1 MSYVSI
7 LKTIPE
13 IISQPT
19 GIAVLASVGIH
30 GVIALFLPWMQ
41 LETKPKET
49 KSPKTGVGL
58 VELNQA
64 AQNRLPQTTTSGLP
78 KQPGIPLQAQL
89 PQVGQVPLQAQVP
102 PFPNFALKSP
112 PLPAQPPTTSLV
124 EPPLT
129 PVPLSPNRVSILP
142 LPQKNQLQVAQ
153 TQNFQLQPKFDVS
166 QNDTTT
172 IPRVN
177 DRKITRLQDEIGLG
191 KPQPLPSSVN
201 TSNSQYPTNLPDLQA
216 ANIPKNLSELQP
228 TNIPSNLPNT
238 PASISSNNSNTPPG
252 LPNQEF
258 VAPGGTPQPG
268 GNLAM
273 GGTSLPQWQ
282 PQQPT
287 PVKPE
292 LSPPAPTTS
301 QVTAQQIA
309 KITSLNDQLRKVRD
323 QYPNIETKK
332 LISETVSGQRGQE
345 GKIEGGLVYTDGKVE
360 SIEFLDNS
368 VPSSLKVAAREYF
381 RDYFQK
387 NPVQANGKPQYYP
400 FRLSFLPNS
409 NITPTTATPPK
420 LPALVPQKLPILE
433 TSKTQPSPS
442 GQQNLQQ
449 RLRSLPQNQQLPQ
462 QQQPIQATVKPT
474 APPVQVGTNQA
485 QSTPQAS
492 RLQLNNSPNPNQKLL
507 QQLRQLKQQR
517 QNSNQQ

>member
-64 AQNRLPQTTTSGLP
+64 DQNRLPQITTSGLP
-78 KQPGIPLQAQL
+78 KQPGIPLQTQL
-89 PQVGQVPLQAQVP
+89 PQAGQVPLQAQVP
-102 PFPNFALKSP
+102 PFPNFAFKST

-142 LPQKNQLQVAQ
+142 LPQKNQLQVARR
-153 TQNFQLQPKFDVS
+153 QNFQLQPKYDVS
-166 QNDTTT
+166 QSDTTT

-177 DRKITRLQDEIGLG
+177 DRKVSRLQDEIGSG

-201 TSNSQYPTNLPDLQA
+201 TSNSVYPTNLPDLQA
-216 ANIPKNLSELQP
+216 ANIP
-228 TNIPSNLPNT
+228 SNLPDT
-238 PASISSNNSNTPPG
+238 PASNSSNNPNTPPG

-258 VAPGGTPQPG
+258 VAPGGTPQLG
-268 GNLAM
+268 ENLAM

-287 PVKPE
+287 LQKPE
-292 LSPPAPTTS
+292 LPSPAPTTS

-332 LISETVSGQRGQE
+332 LISETVSSQRGQE
-345 GKIEGGLVYTDGKVE
+345 GEIEGGLVYTNGQVE

-368 VPSSLKVAAREYF
+368 VSSNLKIAAREYF

-409 NITPTTATPPK
+409 NITPAAATPPK
-420 LPALVPQKLPILE
+420 LPVLVPQKLPILE
-433 TSKTQPSPS
+433 TSKTQSSPS

-462 QQQPIQATVKPT
+462 QQQPTQATVKT
-474 APPVQVGTNQA
+474 TTSPVQVGTNQA
-485 QSTPQAS
+485 QPTPQTS
-492 RLQLNNSPNPNQKLL
+492 QLQVNNTQNSNHKLL
-507 QQLRQLKQQR
+507 QQLRQVKQER
-517 QNSNQQ
+517 QKSNSQ

>member
-7 LKTIPE
+7 LKSIPD

-49 KSPKTGVGL
+49 KSPKTAVGL

-64 AQNRLPQTTTSGLP
+64 DQNRLPQTTTSGLP
-78 KQPGIPLQAQL
+78 KQPGIPLQAKL
-89 PQVGQVPLQAQVP
+89 PQAGQIPLQAQVP
-102 PFPNFALKSP
+102 PFPNFGLKST
-112 PLPAQPPTTSLV
+112 PLPAQPPTTTSLV
-124 EPPLT
+124 EPPLN
-129 PVPLSPNRVSILP
+129 PVVLSPNRVSILP
-142 LPQKNQLQVAQ
+142 LPQQNHLQVAQ
-153 TQNFQLQPKFDVS
+153 NQNFQVQPKFDVS
-166 QNDTTT
+166 QNNATT

-177 DRKITRLQDEIGLG
+177 DRKVSRLQDEINLG

-201 TSNSQYPTNLPDLQA
+201 TSNSQYPTNLPELQA
-216 ANIPKNLSELQP
+216 ANIP
-228 TNIPSNLPNT
+228 TNLPNT
-238 PASISSNNSNTPPG
+238 PAPASISSNNSNTPTG

-258 VAPGGTPQPG
+258 VAPTGTPQAG

-282 PQQPT
+282 PQQTT
-287 PVKPE
+287 PGKPE
-292 LSPPAPTTS
+292 LSPPPTTS
-301 QVTAQQIA
+301 QATTAQQIA
-309 KITSLNDQLRKVRD
+309 KINSLNDQLRKVRD

-332 LISETVSGQRGQE
+332 LISETVNAQRGQE

-368 VPSSLKVAAREYF
+368 VSSTLKVAAREYF

-409 NITPTTATPPK
+409 NITPTAATPPK
-420 LPALVPQKLPILE
+420 LPVLVPQKLPILE
-433 TSKTQPSPS
+433 TTKTQPSPS
-442 GQQNLQQ
+442 GQQDLQQ

-462 QQQPIQATVKPT
+462 QQQPIQTTAKPT
-474 APPVQVGTNQA
+474 TQPVQMGVNQA

-492 RLQLNNSPNPNQKLL
+492 QLQVNNSQNSNQKLL
-507 QQLRQLKQQR
+507 QRLRQVQQER
-517 QNSNQQ
+517 QNSN

>member
-41 LETKPKET
+41 LETKPKEI
-49 KSPKTGVGL
+49 KSPKTAVGL

-64 AQNRLPQTTTSGLP
+64 DQNRLPQTTTSGLP

-89 PQVGQVPLQAQVP
+89 PQAGQVPVQAQVP
-102 PFPNFALKSP
+102 PFPNFAFKST
-112 PLPAQPPTTSLV
+112 PLPTQPPTTSLV

-129 PVPLSPNRVSILP
+129 SVPLSPNRLRILP

-153 TQNFQLQPKFDVS
+153 KQNFQLQPKYDVS

-177 DRKITRLQDEIGLG
+177 DRKVTRLQDEIGLG

-201 TSNSQYPTNLPDLQA
+201 TSNSVYPTNLPDLQA
-216 ANIPKNLSELQP
+216 ANIP
-228 TNIPSNLPNT
+228 SNLPNT
-238 PASISSNNSNTPPG
+238 PTSISSNNPNTPPG

-258 VAPGGTPQPG
+258 VAPSGTPQPG
-268 GNLAM
+268 DNLAM

-287 PVKPE
+287 PQKPE
-292 LSPPAPTTS
+292 LTPPAPTTS

-332 LISETVSGQRGQE
+332 LISETVSGQRGQQGE
-345 GKIEGGLVYTDGKVE
+345 IEGGLVYTDGKVD

-368 VPSSLKVAAREYF
+368 VSSSLKVAAREYF

-409 NITPTTATPPK
+409 NITPAAATPPK

-433 TSKTQPSPS
+433 TSKTQSSPS

-449 RLRSLPQNQQLPQ
+449 RLRSLSQNQQLPQ
-462 QQQPIQATVKPT
+462 QQQPIQTTVKPT
-474 APPVQVGTNQA
+474 TSPAQVGTNQA

-492 RLQLNNSPNPNQKLL
+492 QLQVNNTQKPNKKLL
-507 QQLRQLKQQR
+507 QQLRQVKQQR
-517 QNSNQQ
+517 QNSNQ

>member
-64 AQNRLPQTTTSGLP
+64 DQNRLPQTTTFRLP
-78 KQPGIPLQAQL
+78 KQPVIPLQTQL
-89 PQVGQVPLQAQVP
+89 PQAGQVPIQAQVP
-102 PFPNFALKSP
+102 PFPNFAFKST
-112 PLPAQPPTTSLV
+112 PLPAQPSTTSLV

-142 LPQKNQLQVAQ
+142 LPQKNQLQVARR
-153 TQNFQLQPKFDVS
+153 QNFQLQPKYDVS
-166 QNDTTT
+166 QSDTTT

-177 DRKITRLQDEIGLG
+177 DRKVSRLQDEIGLG

-201 TSNSQYPTNLPDLQA
+201 TSNSVYPTNLPDLQA
-216 ANIPKNLSELQP
+216 ANIP
-228 TNIPSNLPNT
+228 SNLPNT
-238 PASISSNNSNTPPG
+238 PASNSSNNPNTPPG

-258 VAPGGTPQPG
+258 VAPGGTPQLG

-287 PVKPE
+287 LQKPE
-292 LSPPAPTTS
+292 LPPPAPTTS

-345 GKIEGGLVYTDGKVE
+345 GEIEGGLVYADGQVE

-368 VPSSLKVAAREYF
+368 VSSNLKIAAREYF

-400 FRLSFLPNS
+400 FRLSFLPKS
-409 NITPTTATPPK
+409 NITPAAATPPK
-420 LPALVPQKLPILE
+420 LPVLVPQKLPILE
-433 TSKTQPSPS
+433 TSKTQSSPS

-462 QQQPIQATVKPT
+462 QQQPTQATVKPT
-474 APPVQVGTNQA
+474 TSPVQVGTNQA
-485 QSTPQAS
+485 QPTPQAS
-492 RLQLNNSPNPNQKLL
+492 QLQVNNTQNPNHKLL
-507 QQLRQLKQQR
+507 QQLRQVKQER
-517 QNSNQQ
+517 QKSNSQ